1 MTEPRTDHTDAPQGT
16 ATGAAPAAVGS
27 AARGAPTAAVG
38 DAPGA
43 AAGDAPSAADP
54 RRLLA
59 EADTRR
65 SQLPS
70 ALPSVFVLYTILC
83 VAGTFT
89 VLGMHLAS
97 RIAPSEDFA
106 PQLFVGL
113 MGLGWVFAGI
123 AAILVFRRD
132 DRWRR
137 GFAVRWMILLFAWTV
152 LWVLGMM
159 FASNLVAVLVLA
171 SLFIVLFLMA
181 ITQQAQA
188 NAVARAEAEETR

>member
-1 MTEPRTDHTDAPQGT
+1 MTEPRTDHAAAPQG
-16 ATGAAPAAVGS
+16 AGTGAAPAD
-27 AARGAPTAAVG
+27 ARSTAADAASVAAG
-38 DAPGA
+38 DAPTA
-43 AAGDAPSAADP
+43 AAGDAPTVADA

-59 EADTRR
+59 EADARR

-171 SLFIVLFLMA
+171 PLFIVLFLMA